1 MSLKKIRV
9 LPDQYIF
16 KQNDKGNTA
25 YLVISGGLVAEL
37 DNKKIGKIE
46 TGEIFGELSLIL
58 GENRTCSIKA
68 VVPTEVV
75 EIKKKALEEILLSS
89 NLELHKVIQNM
100 SQELKKGEPQIT
112 ISYENLVKLVK
123 KSPTVIKSLYY
134 SYTIDCRREFT
145 NENR

>member
-25 YLVISGGLVAEL
+25 YLVISGGLVADL

-58 GENRTCSIKA
+58 GENTTCSIKA

-100 SQELKKGEPQIT
+100 SQELKKKENLKLP

-123 KSPTVIKSLYY
+123 KSPTVIKSLSLQLHHRLSQRIY
-134 SYTIDCRREFT
+134 
-145 NENR
+145 

>member
-75 EIKKKALEEILLSS
+75 EIKKKSIRRNTTIIKLRITQGHPKYVSRI
-89 NLELHKVIQNM
+89 K
-100 SQELKKGEPQIT
+100 KKGEPQIT
-112 ISYENLVKLVK
+112 YFI
-123 KSPTVIKSLYY
+123 
-134 SYTIDCRREFT
+134 
-145 NENR
+145 